1 VHGGV
6 GTELKRIFSWFGQ
19 YRTEQCHC
27 VKYADMMDENGI
39 EWCEKCKRTIRSWI
53 LQEAKNRGPVTE
65 MLASMALGT
74 MIDLAIRNAKLMEQ
88 KTCDGQ

>member
-1 VHGGV
+1 MPGGV

-19 YRTEQCHC
+19 YRTEQCAC

-53 LQEAKNRGPVTE
+53 MEEAKSRGAVTE
-65 MLASMALGT
+65 ALASVALGT
-74 MIDLAIRNAKLMEQ
+74 MIDLAIRNAKL
-88 KTCDGQ
+88 KAGRT